1 MANPSS
7 EFLDDLEACI
17 RNCDRMK
24 SEIPTSEAVEVA
36 KRRLE
41 HFFSILGM
49 LLESNDDCEM
59 LTELNGNVEEWLNW
73 VGKLPVAI
81 SSCCTTPAGI
91 SPMRIYTGSPGCPRF
106 LIEKETLEYLSDSGF
121 SWVKI
126 AQIFG
131 VSRSTIT
138 QRVSEY
144 GIQSS
149 QSYSDISD
157 EQLRAIISEIHSQ
170 YTHAGCRIVR
180 AMLLSRGIKVTF
192 SRVHRLLT
200 TVDPILSSRRW
211 GALIRRRSYHVKA
224 ANSLW
229 HIDGHH
235 KPDPLGNCCPW
246 RD

>member
-7 EFLDDLEACI
+7 EFLNDLEACI

-36 KRRLE
+36 KRHLG

-81 SSCCTTPAGI
+81 SSCCTTSAGI

-126 AQIFG
+126 AQILR
-131 VSRSTIT
+131 VSRSAIT
-138 QRVSEY
+138 QKVSEY
-144 GIQSS
+144 GTL
-149 QSYSDISD
+149 
-157 EQLRAIISEIHSQ
+157 EPLAE
-170 YTHAGCRIVR
+170 
-180 AMLLSRGIKVTF
+180 L
-192 SRVHRLLT
+192 
-200 TVDPILSSRRW
+200 P
-211 GALIRRRSYHVKA
+211 
-224 ANSLW
+224 
-229 HIDGHH
+229 
-235 KPDPLGNCCPW
+235 PLGVPH
-246 RD
+246 